1 MKKDFMD
8 MLNEPDEAV
17 MEELAESSPL
27 PDGRMKKRIVEN
39 CMRKTASGA
48 ADEEDYAGGTDVIR
62 RPRWT
67 GLAAAAAAF
76 ALVIAGGAG
85 VVMLGRNMKNT
96 APMTVESSSD
106 TITAPAAAAIE
117 EPATTHDLK
126 SSGTEADTAG
136 TKQTVT
142 AYVAGANETST
153 VTVKGQDEVTGE
165 EDDQSGKATEPVN
178 SGSQENEAST
188 ESEKEL
194 HSSDAPDLTEP
205 DIPSTTA
212 PADDPSKIN
221 TGSDQQIHFPN
232 TPNNDPGPSAY
243 FLGTF
248 YWNSTGSLGNMSWS
262 FSAGANAGQQG
273 SSGGVGQC
281 VKDGDYFGDF
291 SYTASNGQITITWTS
306 GKLACT
312 GMQGTI
318 SGILYNSTAPFDI
331 VWNSGGTDHFTF
343 NSTGDLGIKTYEPYF
358 VNED

>member
-39 CMRKTASGA
+39 CLRKTASGA

-62 RPRWT
+62 RLRWT

-76 ALVIAGGAG
+76 AIVIAGGAG

-136 TKQTVT
+136 TKLTVT

-178 SGSQENEAST
+178 SGSQETEAST

-194 HSSDAPDLTEP
+194 QSSDAPDLTEP
-205 DIPSTTA
+205 DIPVVTF
-212 PADDPSKIN
+212 PD
-221 TGSDQQIHFPN
+221 GSPQAVHLPN
-232 TPNNDPGPSAY
+232 YGAVLSGN
-243 FLGTF
+243 
-248 YWNSTGSLGNMSWS
+248 WNSIGGHGNRSWS
-262 FSAGANAGQQG
+262 FYAGKDSINPAH
-273 SSGGVGQC
+273 GGKGEC
-281 VKDGDYFGDF
+281 YLDGELYGEF
-291 SYTASNGQITITWTS
+291 SYTIFDGEITITWTS
-306 GKLACT
+306 GESASTEMK
-312 GMQGTI
+312 GTI
-318 SGILYNSTAPFDI
+318 SGMVNGRPTDPFDI
-331 VWNSGGTDHFTF
+331 TWETGETDCFKYDHK
-343 NSTGDLGIKTYEPYF
+343 DELDKKAYEPYF
-358 VNED
+358 VEGR

>member
-17 MEELAESSPL
+17 MEELAENSPL

-39 CMRKTASGA
+39 CLRKTASGA
-48 ADEEDYAGGTDVIR
+48 VDEEDYAGGTDVIR

-136 TKQTVT
+136 TKLTVT

-153 VTVKGQDEVTGE
+153 VNVKGQDEVTGE
-165 EDDQSGKATEPVN
+165 EDDQSGKTPEPVN

-194 HSSDAPDLTEP
+194 QSSDAPDLTEP
-205 DIPSTTA
+205 DIPSVTA
-212 PADDPSKIN
+212 PADEHGEGEEGTPWV
-221 TGSDQQIHFPN
+221 IHLPAN
-232 TPNNDPGPSAY
+232 GCLPYG
-243 FLGTF
+243 
-248 YWNSTGSLGNMSWS
+248 YWKSTGSYGELSWHFYS
-262 FSAGANAGQQG
+262 TLDG
-273 SSGGVGQC
+273 SKGECAMNGEYYG
-281 VKDGDYFGDF
+281 FF
-291 SYTASNGQITITWTS
+291 NYTSDNNRITITWTS

-318 SGILYNSTAPFDI
+318 SGMLNGPTDPFDI
-331 VWNSGGTDHFTF
+331 TWDGGGSDHFTYDP
-343 NSTGDLGIKTYEPYF
+343 TGDLGIKTYETYS